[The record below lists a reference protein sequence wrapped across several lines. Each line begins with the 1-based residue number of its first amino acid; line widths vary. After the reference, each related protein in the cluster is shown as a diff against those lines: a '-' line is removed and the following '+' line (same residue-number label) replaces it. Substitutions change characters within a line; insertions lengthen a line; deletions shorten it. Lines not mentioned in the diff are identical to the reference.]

1 MNDFCFT
8 RYWCQK
14 VLPLVYDESL
24 SYYEVLCKLCDE
36 MKKLMQG
43 MDDLSSEVAT
53 LKQAI
58 NDVQKWIDNFDTDF
72 IKKLVLDYVAESVK
86 QVYFGLSNT
95 GYFVAYIP
103 KSWEEITFDT
113 IQEGDLYGHL
123 TLKY

>member
-1 MNDFCFT
+1 MNNFCFT

-58 NDVQKWIDNFDTDF
+58 NDVQKWIDNFDTDY

-86 QVYFGLSNT
+86 QLYFGLSNT

-103 KSWEEITFDT
+103 RNWNEIEFDT
-113 IQEGDLYGHL
+113 IQEGDLCGHL